1 MTASS
6 FATDKLWEGIFPAIT
21 TKFHADESIDAEG
34 TARHIDFQIRNGIH
48 GLVTC
53 GSLGEASTLSLEEK
67 LTVAKI
73 ALEAA
78 DGRIPVL
85 ANVSETRTRDAL
97 RYIEGAN
104 ALGVAGYMVMPSVI
118 YVADAREAMQNVR
131 TMAEAAQ
138 KPVMVYNN
146 PVAYRVDLK
155 PEHMLELADCKWI
168 AAIKESTDNIRRITD
183 LRILLG
189 NRYQIFCGVDDLA
202 YEALALGADGL
213 LAGVGCAFP
222 RETVALYDLMKA
234 GRFAEAL
241 PLYQWMTP
249 MLHLDVS
256 TKLVQNLKLID
267 LLAGVGTEHMRRP
280 RLPLIGEERALIE
293 KIVQKALDSRPA
305 QYRSVM

>member
-1 MTASS
+1 MSNPR
-6 FATDKLWEGIFPAIT
+6 WQGIFPAIT
-21 TKFHADESIDAEG
+21 TKFHADERIDAEG

-53 GSLGEASTLSLEEK
+53 GSLGEASTLTLEEK
-67 LTVAKI
+67 LQVAQI

-85 ANVSETRTRDAL
+85 ANVSETSTREAL
-97 RYIEGAN
+97 RYVEGAN
-104 ALGVAGYMVMPSVI
+104 KLGVAGFMVMPSVI

-131 TMAEAAQ
+131 TIAEAAQ

-155 PEHMLELADCKWI
+155 PEHMLELADCEWI
-168 AAIKESTDNIRRITD
+168 AAIKESTGDIRRVTD
-183 LRILLG
+183 LRNTVG
-189 NRYQIFCGVDDLA
+189 DRYQLFLGVDDLA
-202 YEALALGADGL
+202 YEGLALGCDGL

-241 PLYQWMTP
+241 KLYQWMTP

-256 TKLVQNLKLID
+256 NKLVQNLKLID
-267 LLAGVGTEHMRRP
+267 VLVGVGSEHMRRP
-280 RLPLIGEERALIE
+280 RLPLVGEERAAVE
-293 KIVQKALDSRPA
+293 AIVKKALATRPV
-305 QYRSVM
+305 QYQSVVS

>member
-1 MTASS
+1 MTQAR
-6 FATDKLWEGIFPAIT
+6 WQGIFPAIT
-21 TKFHADESIDAEG
+21 TKFHPDERIDAEG

-85 ANVSETRTRDAL
+85 ANVSETSTREAL

-118 YVADAREAMQNVR
+118 YVADAREAMANVR
-131 TMAEAAQ
+131 AMAEAAQ

-155 PEHMLELADCKWI
+155 PAHMLELADCEWI
-168 AAIKESTDNIRRITD
+168 VAVKESTDDIRRITD
-183 LRILLG
+183 LRNLLG
-189 NRYQIFCGVDDLA
+189 TRYQIFCGVDDLA

-222 RETVALYDLMKA
+222 RETVALYDLMKQQ
-234 GRFAEAL
+234 RFAEAL
-241 PLYQWMTP
+241 KLYQWMTP

-267 LLAGVGTEHMRRP
+267 LLVGVGSEHMRRP
-280 RLPLIGEERALIE
+280 RLPLIGEERAFIE
-293 KIVQKALDSRPA
+293 GIVARALATRPT
-305 QYRSVM
+305 QYQSID